1 MGARAYFSD
10 GRLILPRE
18 GTTLEDVKQA
28 LIDHFDLTDT
38 SKDVDLEDILYDY
51 HLCLDSMN
59 VSDRHDSGRELVAL
73 IGNEDEISL
82 IGVGTRLEEALKAIA
97 PFVEPSTST
106 YLSYSD
112 SDGDFWR
119 YIVRDGK
126 LLSIVGEIAYDESL
140 ATLVE

>member
-1 MGARAYFSD
+1 
-10 GRLILPRE
+10 
-18 GTTLEDVKQA
+18 
-28 LIDHFDLTDT
+28 
-38 SKDVDLEDILYDY
+38 
-51 HLCLDSMN
+51 MN